1 MKIRQ
6 PLTHVAEWW
15 VLLPLRLGWLVLH
28 LITPR
33 NGSLQSLWQ
42 SRHRTISRIFHLGQQ
57 LAHYLRGHFKGR
69 GGNDHLVDLVNFSS
83 SISPK
88 CLISSEKMIPKPQLP
103 RCIFEYSNFA
113 SIYWQ
118 CSCLECNRQ
127 LDQLEANNCNSRLS
141 RKRRISKLA
150 RDGCIDSNQKMQS
163 CSQYLIAQ
171 NAIAIVG
178 CLECNQQQLVAQAA
192 GGERL
197 AIAA

>member
-1 MKIRQ
+1 MKLRQ

-15 VLLPLRLGWLVLH
+15 VLPPLRLGWLVLH

-42 SRHRTISRIFHLGQQ
+42 SRLRTISRIFHLGQQ

-103 RCIFEYSNFA
+103 RCIFEYIQFLPQFIGSA
-113 SIYWQ
+113 
-118 CSCLECNRQ
+118 
-127 LDQLEANNCNSRLS
+127 
-141 RKRRISKLA
+141 LA
-150 RDGCIDSNQKMQS
+150 QNVIDSWTS
-163 CSQYLIAQ
+163 WRLT
-171 NAIAIVG
+171 IAIVG
-178 CLECNQQQLVAQAA
+178 F
-192 GGERL
+192 
-197 AIAA
+197 